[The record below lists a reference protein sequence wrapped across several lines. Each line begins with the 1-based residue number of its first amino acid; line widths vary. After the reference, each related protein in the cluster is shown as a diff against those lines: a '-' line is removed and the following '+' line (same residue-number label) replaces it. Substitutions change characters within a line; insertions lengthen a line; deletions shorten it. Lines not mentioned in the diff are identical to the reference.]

1 MYRQSKSDD
10 DTDTIEKCE
19 KLLEK
24 IELVKNGKLNVNIT
38 LLDPMGHSQILHE
51 KAVPRDLTENEL
63 EHLEVGPSIPV
74 FSSEDL
80 D

>member
-1 MYRQSKSDD
+1 
-10 DTDTIEKCE
+10 
-19 KLLEK
+19 
-24 IELVKNGKLNVNIT
+24 
-38 LLDPMGHSQILHE
+38 
-51 KAVPRDLTENEL
+51 LTENEL